1 MAADARRMLVIAL
14 SVSLGGFVFGYDAVV
29 ISGAIEMVETE
40 FSMSPWQ
47 VGWVVSAPT
56 LSAMIAS
63 LAVGPLADRFGRRPV
78 LLFVSV
84 LYILSAILSSTASGF
99 LSLSIARLVGGFA
112 FSSLVVAPMFL
123 AEIAPAKSRGG
134 VVSMNQMA
142 IVLGLS
148 AAYFMNLAILHLSQ
162 SGAGW
167 VDLIGMSDAPW
178 RWMLAA
184 ELAPAVLWLG
194 TLMVAVPES
203 PRWLVARNQIDKAH
217 RVLSS
222 VRDPSAAHLAIDRI
236 QAALGAEAEGSG
248 RVLDLLRTPLL
259 RAMMGIALIVAIAQ
273 QATGVNAIY
282 FYAPTVFQQS
292 GVGASTAFVQAAV
305 LGVVNVLFT
314 IVAMFAIDRV
324 GRRPLLI
331 IGLAGVILSTAV
343 AGAGFLQAEYEL
355 TPAALADLDEPT
367 LSGLLGE
374 IQGQRFQSDT
384 AFREAVTQ
392 IAGPQAWALHEAEL
406 LQKAAS
412 LESGV
417 ILAAILLFVAAF
429 AVSLGPVTWVLLS
442 EIFPNTYRGMAIALV
457 AFVNSAVSFCIQLLF
472 PTQLLAIGAGPT
484 FLTYTGLSVVFLVLV
499 IRYVPETKGEVL
511 EGLSAKLGQRFMR
524 SRASDPG

>member
-1 MAADARRMLVIAL
+1 MLVIAL

-29 ISGAIEMVETE
+29 ISGAIEMVEAE
-40 FSMSPWQ
+40 FAMTHWQ

-63 LAVGPLADRFGRRPV
+63 LAIGPLADRFGRRPV

-84 LYILSAILSSTASGF
+84 LYILSAILSSTATGF
-99 LSLSIARLVGGFA
+99 LSLSLARLVGGFA
-112 FSSLVVAPMFL
+112 FSSLVVAPIFL

-162 SGAGW
+162 SGEAWVERAG
-167 VDLIGMSDAPW
+167 IADAPW

-184 ELAPAVLWLG
+184 ELVPAVLWLG
-194 TLMVAVPES
+194 TLLVAVPES
-203 PRWLVARNQIDKAH
+203 PRWLVARNQTDKAL

-222 VRDPSAAHLAIDRI
+222 VRDEAAALLAIERI
-236 QAALGAEAEGSG
+236 RTALGTEMAGSG
-248 RVLDLLRTPLL
+248 RLKDLFRKPLL
-259 RAMMGIALIVAIAQ
+259 RAMLGIALIVAIAQ

-292 GVGASTAFVQAAV
+292 GVGANTAFVQAAV

-314 IVAMFAIDRV
+314 VVAMLAIDRV

-331 IGLAGVILSTAV
+331 IGLAGVVLSTSI
-343 AGAGFLQAEYEL
+343 AGAGFLHAVYEL
-355 TPAALADLDEPT
+355 TPEALAALSDR
-367 LSGLLGE
+367 GLASLLTE
-374 IQGQRFQSDT
+374 LQGQRFHSDT
-384 AFREAVTQ
+384 AFRDAVTQ
-392 IAGPQAWALHEAEL
+392 IAGPQAWSLHEAEL
-406 LQKAAS
+406 LQRGAS
-412 LESGV
+412 LESGI
-417 ILAAILLFVAAF
+417 ILASILLFVAAF

-442 EIFPNTYRGMAIALV
+442 EIFPNAYRGMAIALV
-457 AFVNSAVSFCIQLLF
+457 AFVNSAVSFCIQLMF
-472 PTQLLAIGAGPT
+472 PAQLQIMGAGPT
-484 FLTYTGLSVVFLVLV
+484 FLAYAGVSVVFLFLV

-511 EGLSAKLGQRFMR
+511 EGLSAKIAQRFKR
-524 SRASDPG
+524 SRVSDLTQRD